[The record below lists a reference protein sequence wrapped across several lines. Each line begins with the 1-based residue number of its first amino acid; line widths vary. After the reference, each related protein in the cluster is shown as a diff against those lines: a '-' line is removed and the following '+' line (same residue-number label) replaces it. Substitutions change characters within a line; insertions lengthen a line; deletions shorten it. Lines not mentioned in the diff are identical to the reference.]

1 MEIYMDSVGCVQ
13 LINMM
18 GSDSTAINSAR
29 VSFNNDEITGFQ
41 EEPLDE
47 KDEKL
52 LSFLIKC
59 GHTSVHEH
67 SVLTFRITCPLYI
80 SKQIMRH
87 RTFSYNE
94 ISRRYTSKD
103 VEFFV
108 PHHFRKQSD
117 KNLQC
122 STKEGVEDQIE
133 AFTLYEQA
141 IKDMKKAYEKLLSV
155 GVCREQARGVLPT
168 CTYTSFYMTGNLNNW
183 VRFLKLRL
191 DEHAQE
197 EVRVIAQEIER
208 VITDYF
214 PATMKYMK
222 LHGVV

>member
-1 MEIYMDSVGCVQ
+1 MDGIGDVR
-13 LINMM
+13 LINLM
-18 GSDSTAINSAR
+18 GSDATAINSAR
-29 VSFNNDEITGFQ
+29 VSFNRDQWEGFDD
-41 EEPLDE
+41 EPLDE

-52 LSFLIKC
+52 LSFLIRS

-94 ISRRYTSKD
+94 ISRRYTSKNL
-103 VEFFV
+103 EFFV

-122 STKEGVEDQIE
+122 STQEGVEDQIE
-133 AFTLYEQA
+133 AFTIYEQA
-141 IKDMKKAYEKLLSV
+141 VKDMKKAYEKLLSV
-155 GVCREQARGVLPT
+155 GVCREQARGVLPN

-183 VRFLKLRL
+183 IRFLKLRL

-197 EVRVIAQEIER
+197 EVRVIAQEVER

-214 PATMKYMK
+214 PQTMKYMR
-222 LHGVV
+222 LHKII

>member
-1 MEIYMDSVGCVQ
+1 MDVYNDGISDVR

-18 GSDSTAINSAR
+18 GTDRTAVESAR
-29 VSFNNDEITGFQ
+29 VSFSSDDFLGFQ
-41 EEPLDE
+41 DEPLDE

-52 LSFLIKC
+52 LSFLIKS

-103 VEFFV
+103 MEFFV
-108 PHHFRKQSD
+108 PHHFRRQAE

-122 STKEGVEDQIE
+122 STQEGVADHLQ
-133 AFTLYEQA
+133 AVALYEDA
-141 IKDMKKAYEKLLSV
+141 IKQAKKVYDQLLKL
-155 GVCREQARGVLPT
+155 GVCREQARGVLPN
-168 CTYTSFYMTGNLNNW
+168 CMYTSFYMTGNLNNW
-183 VRFLKLRL
+183 FKFLKLRL
-191 DEHAQE
+191 DAHAQE
-197 EVRVIAQEIER
+197 EVRVVAFEIKR
-208 VITDYF
+208 VITEYF
-214 PATMKYMK
+214 PVTSKYM
-222 LHGVV
+222 L

>member
-1 MEIYMDSVGCVQ
+1 MSDIYFDGIGSVQ

-18 GSDSTAINSAR
+18 GTDRTAINSAR
-29 VSFNNDEITGFQ
+29 VSFNKDEFLGFDD
-41 EEPLDE
+41 EPLDE

-52 LSFLIKC
+52 LSFLIRS

-94 ISRRYTSKD
+94 ISRRYTSEKI
-103 VEFFV
+103 EFFT
-108 PHHFRKQSD
+108 PHHFRKQSK

-122 STKEGVEDQIE
+122 SLEEGVDNQLK
-133 AFTLYEQA
+133 ALDVYETA
-141 IKDMKKAYEKLLSV
+141 IKQVREAYNQLLAM
-155 GVCREQARGVLPT
+155 GVCREQARGILPN

-183 VRFLKLRL
+183 IKFLKLRL
-191 DEHAQE
+191 DEHAQKEVQMVAE
-197 EVRVIAQEIER
+197 EIKNVIQE
-208 VITDYF
+208 YF
-214 PATMKYMK
+214 PLTMKHFGYED
-222 LHGVV
+222 

>member
-1 MEIYMDSVGCVQ
+1 MSDIYFDGIGSVQ

-18 GSDSTAINSAR
+18 GTDRTAINSAR
-29 VSFNNDEITGFQ
+29 VSFNKDEFLGFDD
-41 EEPLDE
+41 EPLDE

-52 LSFLIKC
+52 LSFLIRS

-94 ISRRYTSKD
+94 ISRRYTSEKI
-103 VEFFV
+103 EFFT
-108 PHHFRKQSD
+108 PPHFRKQSK

-122 STKEGVEDQIE
+122 SLDEGVDNQLK
-133 AFTLYEQA
+133 ALDVYETA
-141 IKDMKKAYEKLLSV
+141 IKQVREAYNQLLAM
-155 GVCREQARGVLPT
+155 GVCREQARGILPN

-183 VRFLKLRL
+183 IKFLKLRL
-191 DEHAQE
+191 DEHAQKEVQMVAE
-197 EVRVIAQEIER
+197 EIKNVIQE
-208 VITDYF
+208 YF
-214 PATMKYMK
+214 PLTMKHFGYED
-222 LHGVV
+222 